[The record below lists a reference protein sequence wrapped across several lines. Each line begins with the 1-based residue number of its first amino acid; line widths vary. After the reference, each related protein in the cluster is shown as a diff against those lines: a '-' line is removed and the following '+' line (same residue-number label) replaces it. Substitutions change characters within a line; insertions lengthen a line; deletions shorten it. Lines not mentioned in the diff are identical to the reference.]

1 MNNTV
6 RIHWDEQLKQG
17 TKMKDTD
24 SNKVYEVV
32 SCIDLDWLSEGEK
45 KGYMVALKEVKAW

>member
-45 KGYMVALKEVKAW
+45 KGYMVALKEVKA